1 MTRRRLAAGICV
13 VIVLAAAG
21 LAFFLYQSQRDSPQT
36 QKAAQM
42 EGDVI
47 SVYFPGEVGKL
58 QRKVVEVHKQPSD
71 LARAETLFRELKEA
85 RCIPDRLKIYEMALG
100 GDGVLYLDISAEFI
114 DRNTPDK
121 EITMTYGIV
130 NSFIESF
137 HNVKRVQIL
146 VEGQP
151 VYTRSGLLYLFSP
164 LEFNKEL
171 VED

>member
-1 MTRRRLAAGICV
+1 MTRRRLAAGISV
-13 VIVLAAAG
+13 VIVLVAAG
-21 LAFFLYQSQRDSPQT
+21 LVFFLYQSQRASPLKQG
-36 QKAAQM
+36 AAQT

-47 SVYFPGEVGKL
+47 SVYFPGEGGKL
-58 QRKVVEVHKQPSD
+58 QRKAVEVHKQPSD
-71 LARAETLFRELKEA
+71 TAKAETLFRELKEA

-100 GDGVLYLDISAEFI
+100 SDGVLYLDISAEFI
-114 DRNTPDK
+114 DRNTPEK

-137 HNVKRVQIL
+137 HNVKKVQML

-151 VYTRSGLLYLFSP
+151 VYTRSGVLYLFSP